1 MWQASPDQARIQ
13 NTQDPKDDDNED
25 TATVYSDISSLAS
38 SRQENYVLELA
49 DDLYD
54 NVSYWNPDFNTK
66 ERIATVLP
74 DLLRDFALKI
84 GHNAETQMHR
94 NVMVYVHKNRQSVSN
109 ILSK

>member
-1 MWQASPDQARIQ
+1 M
-13 NTQDPKDDDNED
+13 
-25 TATVYSDISSLAS
+25 
-38 SRQENYVLELA
+38 LELA

-94 NVMVYVHKNRQSVSN
+94 NVWFTCIKIGSQFPTSF
-109 ILSK
+109 LSKAKTQ